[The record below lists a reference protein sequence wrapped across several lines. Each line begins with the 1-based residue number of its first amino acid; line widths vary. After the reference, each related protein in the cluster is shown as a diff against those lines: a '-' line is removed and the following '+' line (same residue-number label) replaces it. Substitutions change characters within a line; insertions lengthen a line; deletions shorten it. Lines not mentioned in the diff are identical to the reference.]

1 MKIAVVTP
9 GRSHLLNMSKEL
21 IHQGH
26 DVKFYTMVPPSRCEA
41 FGLPK
46 KNVVSF
52 FWICAPLM
60 LIFRKMRFPFDWN
73 RYVYYAVVRIVDA
86 LAAWRLQPCDLL
98 IGISGCAIK
107 SSKKARRKYGAKI
120 GCDRGCKHILSQK
133 AILDATPN
141 AETVFPPDIPKEL
154 EQYELADYMAL
165 PSGHSRQSFL
175 DHGIADSKLFV
186 NPYGVNIDKFK
197 PTALKK
203 PAYDVIVVGNW
214 CYQKGVDVLVE
225 ACRLRKFT
233 LLHVGKI
240 GDAPFPD
247 GELFSH
253 IDPVEESRLP
263 EFYAQAK
270 VLCLPSRQDGFGLV
284 LFQAM
289 RCGLPLV
296 YSSETGGPDLRNLV
310 SAKEYLFEFA
320 ELTPEVLGETLKRA
334 INLANTQSGVRNY
347 LTEDDLSNISWEAYG
362 RRYNQFLKRIF

>member
-9 GRSHLLNMSKEL
+9 GRSHLLNLSKEL
-21 IHQGH
+21 IRRGH
-26 DVKFYTMVPPSRCEA
+26 DVTFYTMVPPSRCET

-46 KNVVSF
+46 KNIVSF

-60 LIFRKMRFPFDWN
+60 LIFRKMRLPFDWN
-73 RYVYYAVVRIVDA
+73 RYVYYAVVRIVDTF
-86 LAAWRLQPCDLL
+86 AAWRLCPCDLL

-141 AETVFPPDIPKEL
+141 AATVFPPDITKEL
-154 EQYELADYMAL
+154 EQYELADYIAL

-175 DHGIADSKLFV
+175 DHGLADSKLFV
-186 NPYGVNIDKFK
+186 NPYGVNIDNFK
-197 PTALKK
+197 PTELTR
-203 PAYDVIVVGNW
+203 PAYDIIFVGIW
-214 CYQKGVDVLVE
+214 CFRKGADVLVT
-225 ACRLRKFT
+225 ACKNNNFS
-233 LLHVGKI
+233 LLHVGPL

-247 GELFSH
+247 DELFTH
-253 IDPVEESRLP
+253 IDPVEESYLP
-263 EFYAQAK
+263 KFYERAK
-270 VLCLPSRQDGFGLV
+270 VLCLPSREDGFGLV

-310 SAKEYLFEFA
+310 SAKDFLFEFSK
-320 ELTPEVLGETLKRA
+320 LKPEVLGDSLKRA
-334 INLANTQSGVRNY
+334 IGVANTQIGIRNY
-347 LTEDDLSNISWEAYG
+347 LTTTDLNNISWEAYG
-362 RRYNQFLKRIF
+362 HRYNQFLKSIF

>member
-21 IHQGH
+21 IRHGH
-26 DVKFYTMVPPSRCEA
+26 DVTFYTMVPPSRCEA

-60 LIFRKMRFPFDWN
+60 LIFRKLRLPCDGN
-73 RYVYYAVVRIVDA
+73 RYVYYAVVRSVDA
-86 LAAWRLQPCDLL
+86 LAAWRLKYCDLL

-165 PSGHSRQSFL
+165 PSGHSRQSFI
-175 DHGIADSKLFV
+175 DHGVAEQKLFV
-186 NPYGVNIDKFK
+186 NPYGVNIDNFK
-197 PTALKK
+197 PTSLKQ

-214 CYQKGVDVLVE
+214 CYQKGVDILVE
-225 ACRLRKFT
+225 ACRLQKCT
-233 LLHVGKI
+233 LLHVGKL

-247 GELFSH
+247 GELFTH
-253 IDPVEESRLP
+253 IDPVDESRLP
-263 EFYAQAK
+263 EFYERAK

-310 SAKEYLFEFA
+310 SAKEYLFEFS
-320 ELTPEVLGETLKRA
+320 ELTPEVLGETLERA
-334 INLANTQSGVRNY
+334 TDLADKQSGVRNY
-347 LTEDDLSNISWEAYG
+347 LTDSDLNNISWEAYG
-362 RRYNQFLKRIF
+362 RRYNQFLKSIF

>member
-21 IHQGH
+21 IRQGH
-26 DVKFYTMVPPSRCEA
+26 DVTFYTMVPSSRCEA

-46 KNVVSF
+46 KNIVSF

-165 PSGHSRQSFL
+165 PSVHSRQSFI
-175 DHGIADSKLFV
+175 DNGVAESKLFV
-186 NPYGVNIDKFK
+186 NPYGVNIENFK
-197 PTALKK
+197 PTALKQ
-203 PAYDVIVVGNW
+203 PAYDVIFVGIW
-214 CYQKGVDVLVE
+214 CFRKGVDVLVS
-225 ACRLRKFT
+225 ACQKFNLS
-233 LLHVGKI
+233 LLHVGPL
-240 GDAPFPD
+240 GDAPFP
-247 GELFSH
+247 EEKLFTH

-263 EFYAQAK
+263 KFYEQAK
-270 VLCLPSRQDGFGLV
+270 VLCLPSREDGFGLV

-310 SAKEYLFEFA
+310 SAKEYLFEFS
-320 ELTPEVLGETLKRA
+320 ELTPDALGKTLKQA
-334 INLANTQSGVRNY
+334 LDMADTQSGVRNY
-347 LTEDDLSNISWEAYG
+347 LTDGDLNNISWEAYG
-362 RRYNQFLKRIF
+362 SRYNQFLKSIF

>member
-21 IHQGH
+21 IRQGH
-26 DVKFYTMVPPSRCEA
+26 DVTFYTMVPPSRCEA

-60 LIFRKMRFPFDWN
+60 LIFRKMRLPFDWN

-154 EQYELADYMAL
+154 EQYDLADYMAL
-165 PSGHSRQSFL
+165 PSVHSRQSFI
-175 DHGIADSKLFV
+175 DNGVAESKLFV
-186 NPYGVNIDKFK
+186 NPYGVNIDNFK

-233 LLHVGKI
+233 LLHVGRI
-240 GDAPFPD
+240 GDAPFPA
-247 GELFSH
+247 GELFAH
-253 IDPVEESRLP
+253 IDPVEENRLP
-263 EFYAQAK
+263 EFYEQAK

-310 SAKEYLFEFA
+310 NAKEYLFEFA

>member
-21 IHQGH
+21 IRQGH
-26 DVKFYTMVPPSRCEA
+26 DVTFYTMVPPSRCEA
-41 FGLPK
+41 FGLPRK
-46 KNVVSF
+46 QVVSF

-60 LIFRKMRFPFDWN
+60 LIFRKMRLPFDWN
-73 RYVYYAVVRIVDA
+73 RCVYYAVVRIVDA
-86 LAAWRLQPCDLL
+86 LASWRLQPCDLL

-107 SSKKARRKYGAKI
+107 SSKKAQRKYGAKI

-165 PSGHSRQSFL
+165 PSMHSRQSFL
-175 DHGIADSKLFV
+175 EHGVPESKLFV
-186 NPYGVNIDKFK
+186 NPYGVNIDNFK
-197 PTALKK
+197 PTALKQ

-240 GDAPFPD
+240 GDAPFPN
-247 GELFSH
+247 GEIYTH
-253 IDPVEESRLP
+253 IDPVDESRLP
-263 EFYAQAK
+263 EFYEQAK

-296 YSSETGGPDLRNLV
+296 YSSETGGPDLCNLV
-310 SAKEYLFEFA
+310 SAKEYLFEFS
-320 ELTPEVLGETLKRA
+320 ELTPEVLGEKLERA
-334 INLANTQSGVRNY
+334 IDLADTQSGVRNY
-347 LTEDDLSNISWEAYG
+347 LTDSDLSNISWEAYG
-362 RRYNQFLKRIF
+362 QRYNQFLKSIF

>member
-60 LIFRKMRFPFDWN
+60 LIFRKLRLPFDGN

-86 LAAWRLQPCDLL
+86 LAAWRLKYCDLL

-165 PSGHSRQSFL
+165 PSGHSRQSFIE
-175 DHGIADSKLFV
+175 HGVAEQKLFV
-186 NPYGVNIDKFK
+186 YPYGVNIDNFK
-197 PTALKK
+197 TTALKQ

-214 CYQKGVDVLVE
+214 CYQKGVDILVE
-225 ACRLRKFT
+225 ACRLQKCT
-233 LLHVGKI
+233 LLHVGKL

-247 GELFSH
+247 GELFTH
-253 IDPVEESRLP
+253 IDPVDESRLP
-263 EFYAQAK
+263 EFYERAK

-310 SAKEYLFEFA
+310 SAKEYLFEFS
-320 ELTPEVLGETLKRA
+320 ELTPEVLGETLERA
-334 INLANTQSGVRNY
+334 TDLADKQSGVRNY
-347 LTEDDLSNISWEAYG
+347 LTDSDLNNISWEAYG
-362 RRYNQFLKRIF
+362 RRYNQFLKSIF